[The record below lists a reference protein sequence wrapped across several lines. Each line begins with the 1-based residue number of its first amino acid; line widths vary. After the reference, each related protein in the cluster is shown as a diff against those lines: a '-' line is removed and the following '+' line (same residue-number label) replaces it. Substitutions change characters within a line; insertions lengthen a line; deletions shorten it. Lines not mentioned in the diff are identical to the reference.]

1 MAGETVTVACK
12 LPHGLKLR
20 VFTETMRP
28 ESVMGGGTREVKVWD
43 EIPDVSFTVFGNS
56 HPQNKAPKCLI
67 VGDYALTPNCPKELW
82 DLWLQQNKDSDVVR
96 NGLIFAHAKDQAAQL
111 WIQVRQLFL
120 LIEMAGL
127 RIHPAWQ
134 LISPAVVALAQTID
148 ACQRSPGASAAL
160 FCRLGG
166 NEPDRL

>member
-96 NGLIFAHAKDQAAQL
+96 NGLIFAHAKDQAA
-111 WIQVRQLFL
+111 
-120 LIEMAGL
+120 
-127 RIHPAWQ
+127 
-134 LISPAVVALAQTID
+134 S
-148 ACQRSPGASAAL
+148 SAAESKEKAGIRSGL
-160 FCRLGG
+160 ERLDPSKPPKGI
-166 NEPDRL
+166 ERVKQAAS